1 MTAAAYQDPRPV
13 AASLKQPDVDTA
25 SLNDVLAEQGWGVQA
40 VNWVFEA
47 VTGESLVA
55 TIITPITGD
64 WSKIRADGDA
74 WRMVGN
80 AMNDVSY
87 NLTDAVGKV
96 RDHWDGD
103 AARAHEQYI
112 ALGWKAGLLA
122 EMGVAQLIA
131 KGFDTVASGAEA
143 LGKQAARL
151 LDYLVNK
158 LLEAAATVWIPVA
171 GWIKAAEMVWNAYQ
185 IYRRVMDII
194 DTVKKLIADVK
205 SLFDAVGRVFSAIG
219 KLKDAD
225 SLAEAMNATQEVAE
239 AGRDVRNAV
248 NDIRDDMTSIKESA
262 TEIADR
268 GNDIGSKV
276 SEVYTPPGTSDG
288 TKPAAASA
296 VAPGGAPVSAP
307 PVLNGGPDTT
317 ATHAAAAAGP
327 SVSAPPSLGAGGG
340 GGGMPTGGVPTG
352 GHSGSGGVPSGGHA
366 PAGAPPRLDTTHAA
380 GAAPAAAPPSHQQT
394 PMGGAMPMGAPMAP
408 GGGGGDQTR
417 SSGSRPGAGGVPAF
431 PSGSQTGGAKPSSGL
446 PTPPVQGTGL
456 PTPPGHANS
465 GSGSANTGSGTGG
478 ARPGSGLPT
487 PPSSYST
494 PGAPG
499 SHSAPGT
506 SGSHAAPGA
515 PGSHSSSG
523 TPGSHSSSG
532 TPGSHS
538 SSGTPGSHSTSGGP
552 GSHAAPG
559 TPGSHAAPGSAGT
572 HPTPGSGSGLP
583 TPPGHTSGTGDH
595 QTPGGSGS
603 GLPTPP
609 GHPSASAG
617 TATAPAPSG
626 TGGGLPSPPGHPSP
640 ATDHSAPG
648 GSGLPSPPGHP
659 SPSAGGGLP
668 SPPGH
673 PSPSTDHPAPSGS
686 GGLPS
691 PPGHPSPSAGG
702 GLPSPPGHPSP
713 TTDHPVP
720 SGSGGDSSTPRPH
733 DTTPSGTAPHDPSSP
748 RPHDTT
754 PNGSTDTKPH
764 DAPDSTKPHDTDA
777 KPQDTDGK
785 PQGTDG
791 QSHDGTKPHDGDP
804 KPHDTDGKPHDTD
817 TSGADDVRPQDPQ
830 PGPDAPPADHA
841 PDPRP
846 GDDTARTENTENN
859 GNNGNGDGASPPP
872 PTGPDLKGHFD
883 AAAMAAQGQ
892 GYQHQLEQMLPNQA
906 DRDRYVELSQRLSTD
921 LSADEAQHVAD
932 VRNQIKVDTG
942 DIVTKAL
949 NQGALSTYLPD
960 QPHAP
965 GSKQETWQG
974 QMGGSIA
981 RGQDVVDVNTPQ
993 GLRDGLALDDKG
1005 KGWTPIPEGAQTAMQ
1020 LRYEVTDQ
1028 NAGNHNVPFGG
1039 PKKDVP
1045 DFTQPGP
1052 YTESHYQSPQEQAHY
1067 EASQKQMAAAGGAA
1081 TPYDGYDPFTG
1092 TGSTMGGMPE
1102 WRVDGGTPLPDRAE
1116 IWQVNADGTEK
1127 LHAVYDRKFGWT
1139 KL

>member
-1 MTAAAYQDPRPV
+1 MTAAAYRDPRPV
-13 AASLKQPDVDTA
+13 VASLKQPDVDTA
-25 SLNDVLAEQGWGVQA
+25 SLNDVLRDQGWGVQA

-47 VTGESLVA
+47 VTGESLVS

-96 RDHWDGD
+96 RGHWDGD
-103 AARAHEQYI
+103 AARAHEKYI

-122 EMGVAQLIA
+122 EMGVAQMIA

-194 DTVKKLIADVK
+194 DTVQKLIADVK

-276 SEVYTPPGTSDG
+276 REVYTPPGTADG

-307 PVLNGGPDTT
+307 PTVHGGPDTT

-327 SVSAPPSLGAGGG
+327 SVSAPPSLGSGGG
-340 GGGMPTGGVPTG
+340 GGGMPTGGVPAG
-352 GHSGSGGVPSGGHA
+352 GHSGSGSGGVPSGGHA
-366 PAGAPPRLDTTHAA
+366 PSGAPPRLDTTHTA
-380 GAAPAAAPPSHQQT
+380 GAAPAVAPPSHQTT
-394 PMGGAMPMGAPMAP
+394 PMAGAMPMGAPM
-408 GGGGGDQTR
+408 GGGAGGDQTR

-431 PSGSQTGGAKPSSGL
+431 PSAGSQTGGAKPA
-446 PTPPVQGTGL
+446 TGL
-456 PTPPGHANS
+456 PTPPTQSQGLPTPPSH
-465 GSGSANTGSGTGG
+465 ANTGSGTGTGG

-487 PPSSYST
+487 PPGSHST

-499 SHSAPGT
+499 SHSTPGT

-515 PGSHSSSG
+515 PGSHS
-523 TPGSHSSSG
+523 T
-532 TPGSHS
+532 
-538 SSGTPGSHSTSGGP
+538 
-552 GSHAAPG
+552 PG
-559 TPGSHAAPGSAGT
+559 TPGSHPTPGTPGSHPTPGT
-572 HPTPGSGSGLP
+572 HPTPGSGSSLP
-583 TPPGHTSGTGDH
+583 TPPGHTSGTGEH
-595 QTPGGSGS
+595 STPGGSGS

-609 GHPSASAG
+609 GHPSASTG
-617 TATAPAPSG
+617 TATPPAPS
-626 TGGGLPSPPGHPSP
+626 H
-640 ATDHSAPG
+640 
-648 GSGLPSPPGHP
+648 
-659 SPSAGGGLP
+659 AGGGLP

-673 PSPSTDHPAPSGS
+673 PSPSDHSTPSSG

-691 PPGHPSPSAGG
+691 PPGHPAPSAGG

-713 TTDHPVP
+713 TTDHSAP
-720 SGSGGDSSTPRPH
+720 SGSGGAPSHDQST
-733 DTTPSGTAPHDPSSP
+733 P

-764 DAPDSTKPHDTDA
+764 DAPRDTSDGTKPHDTD
-777 KPQDTDGK
+777 
-785 PQGTDG
+785 
-791 QSHDGTKPHDGDP
+791 TKPHDGDA
-804 KPHDTDGKPHDTD
+804 KPHDDTKPHGDDTKPHDTD
-817 TSGADDVRPQDPQ
+817 TSGADATQPHDVQPHDPQ
-830 PGPDAPPADHA
+830 PDHDAPPADHTT
-841 PDPRP
+841 DPRP
-846 GDDTARTENTENN
+846 GNDDATPAHTE
-859 GNNGNGDGASPPP
+859 NGDGATPPP

-892 GYQHQLEQMLPNQA
+892 GYQHQLDQILPNQA

-921 LSADEAQHVAD
+921 LSADEARHVAD
-932 VRNQIKVDTG
+932 VRNQIQVGSG

-965 GSKQETWQG
+965 GSKQETWQN

-981 RGQDVVDVNTPQ
+981 RGQDVVVDNTPQ

-1052 YTESHYQSPQEQAHY
+1052 YPESHYQSPQEQAHY
-1067 EASQKQMAAAGGAA
+1067 EASQKQMAAAGGSAQV
-1081 TPYDGYDPFTG
+1081 YDGYDPFTG

-1116 IWQVNADGTEK
+1116 IWQVHADGSEK

>member
-1 MTAAAYQDPRPV
+1 MTTTAYGSPRPV
-13 AASLKQPDVDTA
+13 TASLKQPEVDRA
-25 SLNDVLAEQGWGVQA
+25 SLNDVLQDQGWGVQA

-103 AARAHEQYI
+103 AARAHERYI

-194 DTVKKLIADVK
+194 ETVQKLISDVK
-205 SLFDAVGRVFSAIG
+205 ALFDAVGRVFSAIG

-225 SLAEAMNATQEVAE
+225 TLAEAMNATQEVAE

-248 NDIRDDMTSIKESA
+248 NDIHDDFSSIKESA

-268 GNDIGSKV
+268 GQDIGTKV
-276 SEVYTPPGTSDG
+276 REIHSPPGVDED
-288 TKPAAASA
+288 TKPAAVSA
-296 VAPGGAPVSAP
+296 VAPGGAPVAAP
-307 PVLNGGPDTT
+307 PPLPTGSADTP
-317 ATHAAAAAGP
+317 ATHTAAAAGGA
-327 SVSAPPSLGAGGG
+327 VSAPPSPGAGSGGG
-340 GGGMPTGGVPTG
+340 GGGVPAGGG
-352 GHSGSGGVPSGGHA
+352 GHGPV
-366 PAGAPPRLDTTHAA
+366 APPRLDTTHAA
-380 GAAPAAAPPSHQQT
+380 GAAPAAAPPSSSHQT

-408 GGGGGDQTR
+408 GAGGDQTR
-417 SSGSRPGAGGVPAF
+417 SSSARPGAGGVPAF
-431 PSGSQTGGAKPSSGL
+431 PSAGTPAGPPKAPSGL
-446 PTPPVQGTGL
+446 PTPP
-456 PTPPGHANS
+456 
-465 GSGSANTGSGTGG
+465 G
-478 ARPGSGLPT
+478 AGSGLPT
-487 PPSSYST
+487 PPS
-494 PGAPG
+494 
-499 SHSAPGT
+499 H
-506 SGSHAAPGA
+506 
-515 PGSHSSSG
+515 G
-523 TPGSHSSSG
+523 TPASG
-532 TPGSHS
+532 NPA
-538 SSGTPGSHSTSGGP
+538 SGNSASGARP
-552 GSHAAPG
+552 SP
-559 TPGSHAAPGSAGT
+559 
-572 HPTPGSGSGLP
+572 GLP
-583 TPPGHTSGTGDH
+583 TPPSSGN
-595 QTPGGSGS
+595 

-609 GHPSASAG
+609 S
-617 TATAPAPSG
+617 SG
-626 TGGGLPSPPGHPSP
+626 SSLPSVPESP
-640 ATDHSAPG
+640 RPTTDHSAP
-648 GSGLPSPPGHP
+648 
-659 SPSAGGGLP
+659 
-668 SPPGH
+668 
-673 PSPSTDHPAPSGS
+673 
-686 GGLPS
+686 
-691 PPGHPSPSAGG
+691 
-702 GLPSPPGHPSP
+702 
-713 TTDHPVP
+713 
-720 SGSGGDSSTPRPH
+720 
-733 DTTPSGTAPHDPSSP
+733 
-748 RPHDTT
+748 
-754 PNGSTDTKPH
+754 
-764 DAPDSTKPHDTDA
+764 
-777 KPQDTDGK
+777 
-785 PQGTDG
+785 
-791 QSHDGTKPHDGDP
+791 
-804 KPHDTDGKPHDTD
+804 
-817 TSGADDVRPQDPQ
+817 SGADVRAHDPQ
-830 PGPDAPPADHA
+830 PGPDLTPAGHD

-846 GDDTARTENTENN
+846 ADATPSHTDHPPTSHTDNPPTSHTDNPTPSHTEN
-859 GNNGNGDGASPPP
+859 GDAPSSTPP

-883 AAAMAAQGQ
+883 ASAMAAQGQ

-906 DRDRYVELSQRLSTD
+906 DRDRYVELSQKLSTD

-932 VRNQIKVDTG
+932 VRNQIRVDSG

-960 QPHAP
+960 QPHAA
-965 GSKQETWQG
+965 GSKQETWQN

-1028 NAGNHNVPFGG
+1028 NAAAHNVPFGG

-1045 DFTQPGP
+1045 DFNQFGP
-1052 YTESHYQSPQEQAHY
+1052 RQESEYQSPQEQAHY
-1067 EASQKQMAAAGGAA
+1067 EASQKQMAAAGGSAKV
-1081 TPYDGYDPFTG
+1081 YDGYDPFTG
-1092 TGSTMGGMPE
+1092 TGYTMGGMPE

>member
-1 MTAAAYQDPRPV
+1 MTTAYQSPRPV
-13 AASLKQPDVDTA
+13 TASLKQPEVDTA
-25 SLNDVLAEQGWGVQA
+25 SLNDVLRDQGWGVQA

-47 VTGESLVA
+47 VTGESLVSA
-55 TIITPITGD
+55 IITPITGD

-96 RDHWDGD
+96 RGHWDGD
-103 AARAHEQYI
+103 AARAHERYI

-158 LLEAAATVWIPVA
+158 LLQAAATVWIPVA

-194 DTVKKLIADVK
+194 DTVQKLISDVK
-205 SLFDAVGRVFSAIG
+205 ALFDAVGRVFSAIG

-248 NDIRDDMTSIKESA
+248 NDIHDDFSSIKESA

-276 SEVYTPPGTSDG
+276 REVYTPPGGTED
-288 TKPAAASA
+288 TKPAAVSA
-296 VAPGGAPVSAP
+296 AAPGGAPVAAP
-307 PVLNGGPDTT
+307 PTLPTSTDAPAT
-317 ATHAAAAAGP
+317 THAAATAGP
-327 SVSAPPSLGAGGG
+327 AASAPPSLGGGG
-340 GGGMPTGGVPTG
+340 GGAPT
-352 GHSGSGGVPSGGHA
+352 GSGGA
-366 PAGAPPRLDTTHAA
+366 PAGGPSGAPIRPDTTHAA
-380 GAAPAAAPPSHQQT
+380 GAAPAAAPPSSHQT

-408 GGGGGDQTR
+408 GAGGGDQTR

-431 PSGSQTGGAKPSSGL
+431 PSAGTPTGTPKPAGLPTPPGSGSGL
-446 PTPPVQGTGL
+446 PTPPSQGT
-456 PTPPGHANS
+456 PPA
-465 GSGSANTGSGTGG
+465 G

-487 PPSSYST
+487 PP
-494 PGAPG
+494 G
-499 SHSAPGT
+499 PGT
-506 SGSHAAPGA
+506 SGSH
-515 PGSHSSSG
+515 
-523 TPGSHSSSG
+523 
-532 TPGSHS
+532 
-538 SSGTPGSHSTSGGP
+538 
-552 GSHAAPG
+552 
-559 TPGSHAAPGSAGT
+559 PGSAGT
-572 HPTPGSGSGLP
+572 HPTPSSHSTPGTHPTPGSHSTPGTHPAPGSAGTHPGGAGLPTPPNPGPHPTPGGSGLP
-583 TPPGHTSGTGDH
+583 TPPE
-595 QTPGGSGS
+595 
-603 GLPTPP
+603 
-609 GHPSASAG
+609 HPSASSG
-617 TATAPAPSG
+617 TATAPPATN
-626 TGGGLPSPPGHPSP
+626 TGGGLPSPPGHP
-640 ATDHSAPG
+640 T
-648 GSGLPSPPGHP
+648 
-659 SPSAGGGLP
+659 
-668 SPPGH
+668 
-673 PSPSTDHPAPSGS
+673 
-686 GGLPS
+686 
-691 PPGHPSPSAGG
+691 PSAGG

-713 TTDHPVP
+713 TAGTDH
-720 SGSGGDSSTPRPH
+720 S
-733 DTTPSGTAPHDPSSP
+733 TPSGTTPADSSPP

-764 DAPDSTKPHDTDA
+764 DAPDSTRPHDADAKPHDTDTRA
-777 KPQDTDGK
+777 DDA
-785 PQGTDG
+785 
-791 QSHDGTKPHDGDP
+791 KPHDSDP
-804 KPHDTDGKPHDTD
+804 KPHDTDPRPDDTKPHDTD
-817 TSGADDVRPQDPQ
+817 ASGAEDVRPTDPQ
-830 PGPDAPPADHA
+830 PDHDNTPAGHDTDPKPGNEDAT
-841 PDPRP
+841 P
-846 GDDTARTENTENN
+846 GH
-859 GNNGNGDGASPPP
+859 NGDGGSNPPP
-872 PTGPDLKGHFD
+872 PAGPDLKGHFD

-892 GYQHQLEQMLPNQA
+892 GYQHQLDQMLPNQA
-906 DRDRYVELSQRLSTD
+906 DRDRYVELSQKLSTE

-965 GSKQETWQG
+965 GSQKETWQN

-1005 KGWTPIPEGAQTAMQ
+1005 KGWTPIPEGAPNAMQ

-1028 NAGNHNVPFGG
+1028 NAGAHNVPFGG
-1039 PKKDVP
+1039 PKKDTP

-1052 YTESHYQSPQEQAHY
+1052 YPADQYQSPQEKAHY
-1067 EASQKQMAAAGGAA
+1067 EASQQQMAAAGGAA
-1081 TPYDGYDPFTG
+1081 KPYDGYDPFTG

>member
-1 MTAAAYQDPRPV
+1 MTTTAYHSVRPV

-25 SLNDVLAEQGWGVQA
+25 SLNDVLRDQGWGVQA

-47 VTGESLVA
+47 VTGESLVS

-103 AARAHEQYI
+103 AARAHEKYI

-131 KGFDTVASGAEA
+131 KGFDTVANGAEA

-185 IYRRVMDII
+185 IYRRIMDII
-194 DTVKKLIADVK
+194 ETVQKLISDVK
-205 SLFDAVGRVFSAIG
+205 ALFDAVGRVFSAIG

-248 NDIRDDMTSIKESA
+248 NDIKDDLGSIKESA

-268 GNDIGSKV
+268 GRDIGDRV
-276 SEVYTPPGTSDG
+276 HEIRTPPGG
-288 TKPAAASA
+288 AEETKPAAASA
-296 VAPGGAPVSAP
+296 VAPGGAPVGAP
-307 PVLNGGPDTT
+307 PPLQATPDTP
-317 ATHAAAAAGP
+317 AGTHAAAATG
-327 SVSAPPSLGAGGG
+327 APTAPTPSLGGG
-340 GGGMPTGGVPTG
+340 GGGGVPTG
-352 GHSGSGGVPSGGHA
+352 GGPAGHSGG
-366 PAGAPPRLDTTHAA
+366 PASGAPNIPRPDTTHAA
-380 GAAPAAAPPSHQQT
+380 SAAPAIAPPSSTQTT
-394 PMGGAMPMGAPMAP
+394 PMAGAMPMGAPMAP
-408 GGGGGDQTR
+408 GGGGDQTR

-431 PSGSQTGGAKPSSGL
+431 PSAGGAGGSGAPKPPGGL
-446 PTPPVQGTGL
+446 PTPPSTGSGL
-456 PTPPGHANS
+456 PTPPGH
-465 GSGSANTGSGTGG
+465 GTPGTPGTPGG
-478 ARPGSGLPT
+478 AGTRPGTGSGLPT
-487 PPSSYST
+487 PPSGT
-494 PGAPG
+494 PGTHG
-499 SHSAPGT
+499 QG
-506 SGSHAAPGA
+506 
-515 PGSHSSSG
+515 SG
-523 TPGSHSSSG
+523 TPGTHP
-532 TPGSHS
+532 TPGS
-538 SSGTPGSHSTSGGP
+538 G
-552 GSHAAPG
+552 
-559 TPGSHAAPGSAGT
+559 GT

-583 TPPGHTSGTGDH
+583 TPLNSGSGLP
-595 QTPGGSGS
+595 TPPHSGSGLPTPPSSGS

-609 GHPSASAG
+609 GTHPTPGGSLPTPPDHPSASSG
-617 TATAPAPSG
+617 TATAPAPS
-626 TGGGLPSPPGHPSP
+626 
-640 ATDHSAPG
+640 HSG
-648 GSGLPSPPGHP
+648 
-659 SPSAGGGLP
+659 
-668 SPPGH
+668 
-673 PSPSTDHPAPSGS
+673 

-713 TTDHPVP
+713 TTDHSTP
-720 SGSGGDSSTPRPH
+720 SGGTTPHDPSTPRPH
-733 DTTPSGTAPHDPSSP
+733 DTTPSGSAPHDTPK
-748 RPHDTT
+748 PHDTT
-754 PNGSTDTKPH
+754 PHESGTKPHDANPQPHDTDTKPH
-764 DAPDSTKPHDTDA
+764 DTDPRPDA
-777 KPQDTDGK
+777 
-785 PQGTDG
+785 
-791 QSHDGTKPHDGDP
+791 DP
-804 KPHDTDGKPHDTD
+804 KPHDTD
-817 TSGADDVRPQDPQ
+817 TSGADDVKPHDPQ
-830 PGPDAPPADHA
+830 PDHDTPAQHDTDPKPGNDDATPTH
-841 PDPRP
+841 
-846 GDDTARTENTENN
+846 GD
-859 GNNGNGDGASPPP
+859 NGDNGDNQHLQT
-872 PTGPDLKGHFD
+872 PTAPDLKGHFD

-892 GYQHQLEQMLPNQA
+892 GYQHQLEQILPNQA
-906 DRDRYVELSQRLSTD
+906 DRDRYTELSQRLSTN
-921 LSADEAQHVAD
+921 LSPQEAQHVAD
-932 VRNQIKVDTG
+932 VRNQITVGSG

-960 QPHAP
+960 TPHAP
-965 GSKQETWQG
+965 GSQKETWQN
-974 QMGGSIA
+974 QMGGSVA
-981 RGQDVVDVNTPQ
+981 RGQDVVGVNTPQ

-1005 KGWTPIPEGAQTAMQ
+1005 KGWTPIPDGAPSAMQ

-1028 NAGNHNVPFGG
+1028 NAGAHNVPFGG
-1039 PKKDVP
+1039 PKKDTP

-1052 YTESHYQSPQEQAHY
+1052 YSADHYQSPQEKAHY
-1067 EASQKQMAAAGGAA
+1067 EASQQQMAAAGGAA
-1081 TPYDGYDPFTG
+1081 KPYDGYDPFTG

-1116 IWQVNADGTEK
+1116 IWQVNADGSEK

>member
-1 MTAAAYQDPRPV
+1 MTTAYQSPRPV
-13 AASLKQPDVDTA
+13 TASLKQPEVDTA
-25 SLNDVLAEQGWGVQA
+25 SLNDVLRDQGWGVQA

-55 TIITPITGD
+55 AIITPITGD

-96 RDHWDGD
+96 RGHWDGD
-103 AARAHEQYI
+103 AARAHEKYI

-158 LLEAAATVWIPVA
+158 LLQAAATVWIPVA

-194 DTVKKLIADVK
+194 DTVQKLISDVK
-205 SLFDAVGRVFSAIG
+205 ALFDAVGRVFSAIG

-248 NDIRDDMTSIKESA
+248 NDIHDDFSSIKESA

-276 SEVYTPPGTSDG
+276 REVYTPPGGTED
-288 TKPAAASA
+288 TKPAAVSA
-296 VAPGGAPVSAP
+296 AAPGGAPVAAP
-307 PVLNGGPDTT
+307 PTLPTSTDAPAT
-317 ATHAAAAAGP
+317 THAAATAGP
-327 SVSAPPSLGAGGG
+327 AASAPPSLGGGG
-340 GGGMPTGGVPTG
+340 GGAPT
-352 GHSGSGGVPSGGHA
+352 GSGGA
-366 PAGAPPRLDTTHAA
+366 PAGGLSGSPGAPIRLDTTHAA
-380 GAAPAAAPPSHQQT
+380 AAAPAAAPPSSHQT

-431 PSGSQTGGAKPSSGL
+431 PSAGSATGTPKP
-446 PTPPVQGTGL
+446 TGL
-456 PTPPGHANS
+456 PTPPGH
-465 GSGSANTGSGTGG
+465 GSGLPTPPSQGTPSAG

-487 PPSSYST
+487 PPSGPS
-494 PGAPG
+494 ALG
-499 SHSAPGT
+499 SH
-506 SGSHAAPGA
+506 
-515 PGSHSSSG
+515 
-523 TPGSHSSSG
+523 
-532 TPGSHS
+532 
-538 SSGTPGSHSTSGGP
+538 
-552 GSHAAPG
+552 
-559 TPGSHAAPGSAGT
+559 PGSAGT
-572 HPTPGSGSGLP
+572 HPTPGSGTHATPDSGTRPAPGSAGTHPGGAGLP
-583 TPPGHTSGTGDH
+583 TPPNSGTH
-595 QTPGGSGS
+595 PMPGGAGS

-609 GHPSASAG
+609 DHPSASSG
-617 TATAPAPSG
+617 TATAP
-626 TGGGLPSPPGHPSP
+626 P
-640 ATDHSAPG
+640 ATN
-648 GSGLPSPPGHP
+648 
-659 SPSAGGGLP
+659 
-668 SPPGH
+668 
-673 PSPSTDHPAPSGS
+673 T
-686 GGLPS
+686 
-691 PPGHPSPSAGG
+691 G

-713 TTDHPVP
+713 TTGADHSTP
-720 SGSGGDSSTPRPH
+720 SGTTPTDSSPPRPH
-733 DTTPSGTAPHDPSSP
+733 DGGTPADGGT

-764 DAPDSTKPHDTDA
+764 DAPDSTRPHDADPKPHD
-777 KPQDTDGK
+777 
-785 PQGTDG
+785 
-791 QSHDGTKPHDGDP
+791 SDP
-804 KPHDTDGKPHDTD
+804 KPHDTDTRADDTKPHDTD
-817 TSGADDVRPQDPQ
+817 ASGAEDVRPHDPQ
-830 PGPDAPPADHA
+830 PDHDNTPAGHD
-841 PDPRP
+841 PDPKP
-846 GDDTARTENTENN
+846 GNDDATP
-859 GNNGNGDGASPPP
+859 GNNGDGGSNPPP

-883 AAAMAAQGQ
+883 AAAMSAQGQ
-892 GYQHQLEQMLPNQA
+892 GYQHQLDQMLPNQA
-906 DRDRYVELSQRLSTD
+906 DRDRYVELSQKLSTD

-949 NQGALSTYLPD
+949 NQSALSTYLPD

-965 GSKQETWQG
+965 GSQKETWQN

-1005 KGWTPIPEGAQTAMQ
+1005 KGWTPIPEGAPNAMQ

-1028 NAGNHNVPFGG
+1028 NAGAHNVPFGG
-1039 PKKDVP
+1039 PKKDTP
-1045 DFTQPGP
+1045 DFNQFGP
-1052 YTESHYQSPQEQAHY
+1052 RQEGEYQSPQEQAHY
-1067 EASQKQMAAAGGAA
+1067 EASQKQMAAAGGS
-1081 TPYDGYDPFTG
+1081 PKVYDGYDPFTG

-1116 IWQVNADGTEK
+1116 IWQVNSDGTEK

>member
-1 MTAAAYQDPRPV
+1 MTTASYRSPRPV
-13 AASLKQPDVDTA
+13 TASLKQPDVDTA
-25 SLNDVLAEQGWGVQA
+25 SLNDVLRDQGWGVQA

-47 VTGESLVA
+47 VTGESLVS

-96 RDHWDGD
+96 RGHWDGD
-103 AARAHEQYI
+103 AARAHEKYI

-194 DTVKKLIADVK
+194 DTVQKLIADVK
-205 SLFDAVGRVFSAIG
+205 ALFDAVGRVFSAIG

-248 NDIRDDMTSIKESA
+248 RDISDDAASIKDSA

-268 GNDIGSKV
+268 GHDVGSKV
-276 SEVYTPPGTSDG
+276 REIYSPPGGSED
-288 TKPAAASA
+288 TKPAAVSS
-296 VAPGGAPVSAP
+296 VAPGGAPVAP
-307 PVLNGGPDTT
+307 PPTLHASPD
-317 ATHAAAAAGP
+317 APGTHAAAATGP
-327 SVSAPPSLGAGGG
+327 AASAPPSLGGGG
-340 GGGMPTGGVPTG
+340 GGGVPTGGVPTG
-352 GHSGSGGVPSGGHA
+352 GHSSSGGVPSSGGHG
-366 PAGAPPRLDTTHAA
+366 PAAPPSVNTTHAA
-380 GAAPAAAPPSHQQT
+380 GAAPAAAPPAPHQT

-408 GGGGGDQTR
+408 GAGGGDQTR
-417 SSGSRPGAGGVPAF
+417 SSGSRPGAGGVPSF
-431 PSGSQTGGAKPSSGL
+431 PSAGAPAGPKAP
-446 PTPPVQGTGL
+446 TGL
-456 PTPPGHANS
+456 PTPPGHA
-465 GSGSANTGSGTGG
+465 
-478 ARPGSGLPT
+478 SGLPT
-487 PPSSYST
+487 PPATPVPGTRPGGSSLPT
-494 PGAPG
+494 PPPG
-499 SHSAPGT
+499 PGT
-506 SGSHAAPGA
+506 SGSSHPGT
-515 PGSHSSSG
+515 HQ
-523 TPGSHSSSG
+523 TPGSHP
-532 TPGSHS
+532 TP
-538 SSGTPGSHSTSGGP
+538 
-552 GSHAAPG
+552 
-559 TPGSHAAPGSAGT
+559 GT

-583 TPPGHTSGTGDH
+583 TPPNSGGHA
-595 QTPGGSGS
+595 TPGSGS

-609 GHPSASAG
+609 NSGGHPTPGSGSGLPTPPEHPSASSG
-617 TATAPAPSG
+617 TATAPAPSN
-626 TGGGLPSPPGHPSP
+626 TGGGLPSPPGHP
-640 ATDHSAPG
+640 APSSG
-648 GSGLPSPPGHP
+648 GGLPSPPGHA

-686 GGLPS
+686 GG
-691 PPGHPSPSAGG
+691 
-702 GLPSPPGHPSP
+702 P
-713 TTDHPVP
+713 TT
-720 SGSGGDSSTPRPH
+720 PH
-733 DTTPSGTAPHDPSSP
+733 DGGT

-764 DAPDSTKPHDTDA
+764 DTPDSTKPHDADTKPHDADTRPHDGDA
-777 KPQDTDGK
+777 KPHDSDTK
-785 PQGTDG
+785 P
-791 QSHDGTKPHDGDP
+791 HDADTKPHDGDARP
-804 KPHDTDGKPHDTD
+804 DDGKPHDTD
-817 TSGADDVRPQDPQ
+817 ASGAEGAEPHDTRPDHDTPATHDTDTKPGNDDAT
-830 PGPDAPPADHA
+830 PGHNDK
-841 PDPRP
+841 
-846 GDDTARTENTENN
+846 
-859 GNNGNGDGASPPP
+859 GDGSNPPP

-883 AAAMAAQGQ
+883 AAAMSAQGQ

-906 DRDRYVELSQRLSTD
+906 DRDRYVELSQKLSTD
-921 LSADEAQHVAD
+921 LSASEAQHVAD
-932 VRNQIKVDTG
+932 VRNQIKVDSG

-960 QPHAP
+960 QPHAA
-965 GSKQETWQG
+965 GSKQETWQN

-1028 NAGNHNVPFGG
+1028 NAGAHNVPFGG
-1039 PKKDVP
+1039 PKKDTP

-1052 YTESHYQSPQEQAHY
+1052 YPADQYQSPQEKAHY
-1067 EASQKQMAAAGGAA
+1067 EASQQQMAAAGGAA
-1081 TPYDGYDPFTG
+1081 KPYDGYDPFTG